1 MQLTNTALVL
11 EGGAMRGLFTAG
23 VLDVFMEHHITFPA
37 CVGVSAGA
45 AFGCNLKSCQNGRVL
60 RYNLAYCKEPKYCS
74 FRSLLKTGNIFG
86 AEFCYHTIPEQLDPF
101 DTKVF
106 AENPMAFYIV
116 ATDVTTGKPHYQ
128 RLNTVDSDCYE
139 WIRASAS
146 MPLVSRIVEVG
157 GGKYLDGGVAD
168 SIPLR
173 FMEQQYARNVV
184 VLTRPR
190 DYVKEPASKLWL
202 YKRSLKQYPN
212 MFKAVQTRHWMYN
225 EQRQYVFRQEQ
236 AGKAF
241 VICPKEP
248 LNIGRIEHNP
258 QKIQAC
264 YDAGKQV
271 AAACIEELKGFL
283 QHDH

>member
-1 MQLTNTALVL
+1 MKSTDTALVL

-23 VLDVFMEHHITFPA
+23 VLDVFMEHNITFPA

-45 AFGCNLKSCQNGRVL
+45 AFGCNLKSHQRGRVL
-60 RYNLAYCKEPKYCS
+60 RYNLAYCRNPQYCS

-101 DTKVF
+101 DVQTYD
-106 AENPMAFYIV
+106 EDPMAFYIV

-128 RLNTVDSDCYE
+128 KLDKADYDCYE

-146 MPLVSRIVEVG
+146 MPLVSRVVEVG

-190 DYVKEPASKLWL
+190 EYVKEPASKIWL
-202 YKRSLKQYPN
+202 YKRSLKPYPH
-212 MFKAVQTRHWMYN
+212 MLRAVQTRHLMYN
-225 EQRQYVFRQEQ
+225 EQRRHVFEQEQ

-241 VICPKEP
+241 IICPKEP
-248 LNIGRIEHNP
+248 LAIGRMEHDP
-258 QKIQAC
+258 KKIQAC
-264 YDAGKQV
+264 YDVGRQV
-271 AAACIEELKGFL
+271 AAERLAELKEFL
-283 QHDH
+283 GYDH